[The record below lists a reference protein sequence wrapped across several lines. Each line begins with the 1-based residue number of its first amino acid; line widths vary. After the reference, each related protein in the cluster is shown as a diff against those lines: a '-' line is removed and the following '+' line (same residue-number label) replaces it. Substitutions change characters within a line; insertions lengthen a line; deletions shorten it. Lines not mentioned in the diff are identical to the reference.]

1 MLRGKAF
8 LPGRGG
14 GLKGLDIEG
23 PAGSIVGANPVTICL
38 RITMDDVEGVP
49 EIEQN
54 TLNSKVYD
62 FLDHEE
68 VEP

>member
-8 LPGRGG
+8 LPARGG
-14 GLKGLDIEG
+14 VFWGLKGLHIAG
-23 PAGSIVGANPVTICL
+23 PAGSIVGANLVTICL

-54 TLNSKVYD
+54 TLNSNG
-62 FLDHEE
+62 LLL
-68 VEP
+68 P